1 MMTANL
7 NALTIALLIL
17 EAIFYIPVIVLSLT
31 RSAGQETAAKL
42 IATYAGIGLFVQ
54 VIELLVIFGVVP
66 TPVFRILDLATTL
79 ILVLLLLASAQSFL
93 RLGSGRGW
101 LVAGGVW
108 LAIILVLYARVIP
121 LPDIIWQGQTTAI
134 TADGLPMLLLALGW
148 LVFMS
153 VTTAILVRAYRQ
165 TRQPM
170 HRNRIFFWLPVLIL
184 FTANDLMVLL
194 ALNGSGSFLRVA
206 GVLLLSYVIFTYH
219 LPDARDLFRR
229 GLIYIITSA
238 LVLGVYWLGYIATQF
253 NLQTTGGVNPLLVGG
268 IIAVILAAGFA
279 PALSFIRR
287 AVTSLFKTEYYD
299 PAETLR
305 EYSLRISNILEVE
318 RLADVAVGMII
329 DAMEISRGF
338 LYLVDRLP
346 NAQNEM
352 IYSLRS
358 VRPAPGAQTDP
369 GALSETSPIARF
381 LVTER
386 RPLLQYDLDFLPLY
400 QKASPAERAWFKSL
414 DCEVYVPI
422 FAKGQWIGLFALGQK
437 LSGTRYREEDLMALS
452 TLANQTAVALENAR
466 LVENLVQLN
475 ERLRSAYSEL
485 ETAKRNLEQLDRT
498 KTDFISIASHELRT
512 PLTVMRGYAGMLLD
526 MPPIT
531 QDAFLLKTVQGINE
545 SALRMHDI
553 MESMFAIVQLDTR
566 AMQIHTQDVP
576 MSSLTREVVR
586 SLRKDAEARNLTLK
600 ADLPSL
606 PPISGDPDLLTKLM
620 QNLVRNAIKFTP
632 DGGKITI
639 SGAVRP
645 PSPDYPNGA
654 VEIIVSDTG
663 VGIAPH
669 MRDVIFTK
677 FYQPGELNKHS
688 TGKSKFK
695 GSGTGLGLALSKG
708 IVEAHGG
715 RIWVESPGY
724 DEKKCPG
731 SQFHVLLPLK
741 K

>member
-1 MMTANL
+1 MTPVN
-7 NALTIALLIL
+7 NDFLTITLLIIEGL
-17 EAIFYIPVIVLSLT
+17 FYFPVILLALA
-31 RSAGQETAAKL
+31 RRAGQEASAIL
-42 IATYAGIGLFVQ
+42 LAFYAGIALFVQ
-54 VIELLVIFGVVP
+54 GVELLVVTGVIP
-66 TPVFRILDLATTL
+66 WPVFRIVDLASTL
-79 ILVLLLLASAQSFL
+79 VLALLLLASAPAFL
-93 RLGSGRGW
+93 RQKGSQGW
-101 LVAGGVW
+101 LAVGGVW
-108 LAIILVLYARVIP
+108 LALIILLYTGVIP
-121 LPDIIWQGQTTAI
+121 LPDIIWHGQTTAI
-134 TADGLPMLLLALGW
+134 TADGLPMLMLALGW
-148 LVFMS
+148 LVFML
-153 VTTAILVRAYRQ
+153 VTLVILRRAYQQ
-165 TRQPM
+165 TRQPL
-170 HRNRIFFWLPVLIL
+170 HRNRIFYWLPVLIL
-184 FTANDLMVLL
+184 LIANDLLVLL
-194 ALNGSGSFLRVA
+194 ALNGFGSFLRVA
-206 GVLLLSYVIFTYH
+206 GVILLAYVVLTYH

-229 GLIYIITSA
+229 GLIYLITSA
-238 LVLGVYWLGYIATQF
+238 LVLGVYWLGYIATRL
-253 NLQTTGGVNPLLVGG
+253 NLQTTSGINPLLVGG

-287 AVTSLFKTEYYD
+287 SVTGLFKTEYYD

-346 NAQNEM
+346 NPQNEM
-352 IYSLRS
+352 VYSLRS
-358 VRPAPGAQTDP
+358 VHAGRHQHAADGTLHEA
-369 GALSETSPIARF
+369 SPIARF

-400 QKASPAERAWFKSL
+400 QKADPAEHAWLKRL

-422 FAKGQWIGLFALGQK
+422 FSKGQWIGLFALGQK
-437 LSGTRYREEDLMALS
+437 LSGTRYRNEDLTTLS

-475 ERLRSAYSEL
+475 ERLRAAYSEL
-485 ETAKRNLEQLDRT
+485 EQAKRNLEQLDRT
-498 KTDFISIASHELRT
+498 KTNFISIASHELRT

-526 MPPIT
+526 IPAIT
-531 QDAFLLKTVQGINE
+531 QDSFLLKNVQGINE
-545 SALRMHDI
+545 SAMRMHDI

-566 AMQIHTQDVP
+566 AMQIHTQDVTL
-576 MSSLTREVVR
+576 SGLARDVVR
-586 SLRKDAEARNLTLK
+586 GLRKDAEERKQTLT
-600 ADLPSL
+600 ADLPSM
-606 PPISGDPDLLTKLM
+606 PPVSGDPDLLAKLL

-632 DGGKITI
+632 DGGKITV
-639 SGAVRP
+639 SGAARP
-645 PSPDYPNGA
+645 PDADYPAGS
-654 VEIIVSDTG
+654 VEIVVSDTG
-663 VGIAPH
+663 VGIAPEL
-669 MRDVIFTK
+669 RDVIFSK

-731 SQFHVLLPLK
+731 SQFHVVLPLK

>member
-1 MMTANL
+1 MMPAHNDL
-7 NALTIALLIL
+7 LTIILLSI
-17 EAIFYIPVIVLSLT
+17 EGIFYIPVIFLALA
-31 RSAGQETAAKL
+31 RRAGQETSALLLA
-42 IATYAGIGLFVQ
+42 IYAGIGLLVQ
-54 VIELLVIFGVVP
+54 AAELLVVLGVVP
-66 TPVFRILDLATTL
+66 LPFFRILDLASTL
-79 ILVLLLLASAQSFL
+79 VLALLLLASARAFL
-93 RLGSGRGW
+93 RQAGGRGW
-101 LVAGGVW
+101 LIAGGAW
-108 LAIILVLYARVIP
+108 LALIVLLYARVIP

-134 TADGLPMLLLALGW
+134 TAAGLPMLLLALGW
-148 LVFMS
+148 LVFML
-153 VTTAILVRAYRQ
+153 VTVITLRRAYQ
-165 TRQPM
+165 HTRQPL
-170 HRNRIFFWLPVLIL
+170 HRNRIFYWLPVLIL
-184 FTANDLMVLL
+184 LVANDLLVLL
-194 ALNGSGSFLRVA
+194 ALNGFGSFLRVA
-206 GVLLLSYVIFTYH
+206 GVLLLTYVVLTYH
-219 LPDARDLFRR
+219 LPDVRDLFRR
-229 GLIYIITSA
+229 ALIYLITSA
-238 LVLGVYWLGYIATQF
+238 LVLGVYWLGYIATRL
-253 NLQTTGGVNPLLVGG
+253 NLQATSGINPILVGG

-287 AVTSLFKTEYYD
+287 SVTGLFKTEYYD

-352 IYSLRS
+352 VYSLRS
-358 VRPAPGAQTDP
+358 VHAGNHPQTAD
-369 GALSETSPIARF
+369 GMLQETSPIARF

-400 QKASPAERAWFKSL
+400 QKADPAEQAWFKSL

-422 FAKGQWIGLFALGQK
+422 FSKGQWIGLFALGQK
-437 LSGTRYREEDLMALS
+437 LSGTRYRDEDLTALS

-475 ERLRSAYSEL
+475 ERLKAAYSEL
-485 ETAKRNLEQLDRT
+485 EQAKRNLEQLDRT

-526 MPPIT
+526 MPAIT
-531 QDAFLLKTVQGINE
+531 QESFLLKTVQGINE

-576 MSSLTREVVR
+576 LSGLIREVVR
-586 SLRKDAEARNLTLK
+586 SLRKDAEARGQTLK

-606 PPISGDPDLLTKLM
+606 PPVSGDPDLLTKLL

-639 SGAVRP
+639 TGATRL
-645 PSPDYPNGA
+645 PDADFPTGS
-654 VEIIVSDTG
+654 VEIVVSDTG
-663 VGIAPH
+663 VGVAPQ
-669 MRDVIFTK
+669 MRDIIFTK
-677 FYQPGELNKHS
+677 FYQPGDLNKHS

-715 RIWVESPGY
+715 RIWVESPGH

-731 SQFHVLLPLK
+731 SQFHVVLPIK